1 MRIGLVGCGAIG
13 SSLAGFVQKELKSTA
28 SLTYI
33 LDVDPRQEDCLRR
46 VLKMRSPKLTLAQL
60 VQKSDLVIEAAS
72 VGSACEIIPLAIRF
86 KKPVLLMSGGG
97 LIQDPAL
104 LGKVFKNASKF
115 YLPSG
120 AVGAIDG
127 LLASREAGLIKVRL
141 TTSKSLRSLQ
151 GAPFFTRY
159 PRKQN
164 LRKGHE
170 TIFEGNV
177 LEAVRLFPKNL
188 NVAALLALAGLGAK
202 RTQVRVVAYQKLKTN
217 IHEVEIVSRAG
228 KMTFRTENFPHP
240 KNPRTSAL
248 AIYSAQALLRKLVSP
263 LSLGT

>member
-13 SSLAGFVQKELKSTA
+13 SSLADFIRKKLKSAA

-33 LDVDPRQEDCLRR
+33 LDIDPKQEDRLRR
-46 VLKMRSPKLTLAQL
+46 ALKIRSPKLTLTQL

-72 VGSACEIIPLAIRF
+72 IRSAREIVPLAIRF

-97 LIQDPAL
+97 LIQDPSL
-104 LGKVFKNASKF
+104 LKRIFKNASKF

-120 AVGAIDG
+120 AVGSIDG

-141 TTSKSLRSLQ
+141 TTSKSLKSLR
-151 GAPFFTRY
+151 GAPFFEKF
-159 PRKQN
+159 PAKQ
-164 LRKGHE
+164 RFKKGHE
-170 TIFEGNV
+170 TIFKGNV
-177 LEAVRLFPKNL
+177 LDAVRLFPKNL

-202 RTQVRVVAYQKLKTN
+202 RTQVRVVAYKKLRKN
-217 IHEVEIVSRAG
+217 IHEVEVTSRAG
-228 KMTFRTENFPHP
+228 KMTFKTENFPHP
-240 KNPRTSAL
+240 ENPRTSAL
-248 AIYSAQALLRKLVSP
+248 AIYSAQALLRKILAP